1 MEIKLRPYHF
11 SDVDEF
17 MELACND
24 QVIRTSKLRYY
35 ISREDALD
43 SLKEVAIP
51 HSWYKAI
58 WVEEIPIGF
67 VIIMPRSGDDRCRAD
82 VGYALAAEYWG
93 HGITTRA
100 VKMAISEGL
109 KEFPDVVRFQGL
121 VELENKA
128 SQKVLDKAGFLKEC
142 VLRKYSFNKGETRD
156 MVMYSLLS
164 SDFMP

>member
-1 MEIKLRPYHF
+1 MHRNR
-11 SDVDEF
+11 S
-17 MELACND
+17 
-24 QVIRTSKLRYY
+24 
-35 ISREDALD
+35 
-43 SLKEVAIP
+43 
-51 HSWYKAI
+51 
-58 WVEEIPIGF
+58 IGF

-93 HGITTRA
+93 HGITTA
-100 VKMAISEGL
+100 VKMAISGGL

-128 SQKVLDKAGFLKEC
+128 SQRVLDKADFLKKC

-164 SDFMP
+164 TDFMP

>member
-1 MEIKLRPYHF
+1 
-11 SDVDEF
+11 
-17 MELACND
+17 
-24 QVIRTSKLRYY
+24 
-35 ISREDALD
+35 
-43 SLKEVAIP
+43 
-51 HSWYKAI
+51 
-58 WVEEIPIGF
+58 
-67 VIIMPRSGDDRCRAD
+67 MPRSGDDRCRAD

-128 SQKVLDKAGFLKEC
+128 SQRVLEKVGFLKEC

-164 SDFMP
+164 TDFMP